1 MVSIRQVAQMAGV
14 SPATVSRVI
23 NGTAKVDEEKAQRVW
38 KVIRETG
45 FTPNEIARSLYK
57 KSSKIIGLI
66 TPNIENPFF
75 NMIAKEIEER
85 AYEHGY
91 RLTLCSTNDN
101 DEKEKANIKMLARMN
116 ADGIILMTNNEEIR
130 EEIETCNMPVVVLDR
145 QLRGSG
151 MSYIQADHYEGG
163 RMATEHLIQCGCKN
177 IVNVKGPQIFS
188 SGRARFKGYQDVCME
203 HRLIQ
208 QCVECDYNYEAGLAA
223 AREILEKYPT
233 TDGVIACNDM
243 VAISIY
249 KVFHKAG
256 IAIPEQVQLIG
267 FDNIHESYL
276 MMPELTTIAQ
286 PVRQI
291 GEKAIELIF
300 AGIHQVGGKQ
310 EYTFPVQL
318 IQRETTIP
326 PAIKKQ
332 S

>member
-23 NGTAKVDEEKAQRVW
+23 NGTAKVDEEKVQRVW
-38 KVIRETG
+38 QVIHETG

-75 NMIAKEIEER
+75 NQVAKEIEEK

-101 DEKEKANIKMLARMN
+101 DEKEKANIQMLTRMN
-116 ADGIILMTNNEEIR
+116 ADGMILMTNNEEIR
-130 EEIETCNMPVVVLDR
+130 GELENCNMPVVVLDR

-151 MSYIQADHYEGG
+151 MSYIQADHYQGG

-177 IVNVKGPQIFS
+177 IVNVKGPQAFS
-188 SGRARFKGYQDVCME
+188 SARARFKGYQDVCYE
-203 HRLIQ
+203 HRLVQ
-208 QCVECDYNYEAGLAA
+208 QCVECDYNYHAGLRAA
-223 AREILEKYPT
+223 KEILEQYPD

-256 IAIPEQVQLIG
+256 IAIPDQVQLIG
-267 FDNIHESYL
+267 FDNIDESYL
-276 MMPELTTIAQ
+276 MTPELTTIAQ
-286 PVRQI
+286 PVKEI
-291 GEKAIELIF
+291 GAKAMELIL
-300 AGIHQVGGKQ
+300 AGINQVGGRQ
-310 EYTFPVQL
+310 EYTFPVKL

-326 PAIKKQ
+326 MK
-332 S
+332 